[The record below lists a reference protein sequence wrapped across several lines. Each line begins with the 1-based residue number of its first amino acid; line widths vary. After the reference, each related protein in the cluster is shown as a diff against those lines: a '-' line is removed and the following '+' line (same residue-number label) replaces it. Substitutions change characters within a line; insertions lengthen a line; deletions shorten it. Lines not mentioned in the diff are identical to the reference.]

1 MSKKLILSLRLDET
15 KNNKKENAHAN
26 LYRNRPEFE
35 LYNIKNDKYELN
47 NLVNDP
53 KLKVIQDNL

>member
-26 LYRNRPEFE
+26 LWVV
-35 LYNIKNDKYELN
+35 LN
-47 NLVNDP
+47 
-53 KLKVIQDNL
+53 KLA